1 MKKMKQ
7 YLAIVLSLFMIISI
21 GPKEL
26 LAADTSSTAIISVE
40 SKNVKPGETV
50 NIDVSIKNNPGILGA
65 TLKLSYDEGLTLTD
79 AKNGEAFSYLTM
91 TKPGKMTSTCRF
103 GWDGQECKKEDVK
116 DGVILTLT
124 FKVSKDVKAGKKLNI
139 SVSTDGENIY
149 DNELKKIQVKTTNG
163 GITATD
169 YTPGDVNGDNQ
180 INVTDVIMTRR
191 FVVGGYDLK
200 INEKAADVNDDG
212 QVDAADVI
220 LIRRFITGGYDVTLK
235 PSTDKTCTHDKT
247 NIKYKSATCTEDG
260 NIEYWYCGACNKYFA
275 DADGKQEIELK
286 DAVIP
291 ATGHTEVIDPA
302 VKPTKDKAGLTEGK
316 HCSVCNKVLVAQKE
330 WKLNGYE
337 MKYDLSN
344 GDSYLKEQKIE
355 NDNPDTIGENESLY
369 LNDLSVDG
377 YRFLGWY
384 DGAGENALQV
394 KKIEHADH
402 SIKLYAHWEKIK
414 YKIQFQSKLITADDT
429 SYTTNEG
436 KTLPELKLDGY
447 TFAGWSD
454 KDGKITKRIQ
464 PGTTGDLTL
473 YANWVSDRNQA
484 WAKKKLDDPIIY
496 EDKDKN
502 VILFAYEIGDIKNV
516 PVYEIENFG
525 KINQSG
531 VPQTVTKKYSVT
543 TSESMMDAYTKAVEK
558 ATTDSSSWTLSK
570 DWSDSVSVN
579 EEYCKE
585 NSITTS
591 QAETIGKSSTGSWYV
606 SNSNGGSKTTSDI
619 DSTDTY
625 DLTTKT
631 NNTKTYDT
639 TDTSDNVTKSGSV
652 EVEASYKKTA
662 DASLKVDG
670 VGVGV
675 GSEFGIK
682 GNVKGSYTHDH
693 GTTDK
698 EGTETDQGGSGQ
710 TGTLKNHTS
719 NTSNTSS
726 WNSESGY
733 SHSATTSSSKTV
745 SSELAKKIS
754 EKTGYGKTYINSGG
768 ESSTQGLTHS
778 TSNSDQYSSSVTYS
792 TAKSEETEVTY
803 TTTNTMTGY
812 HRWVMAGTAHVFG
825 VVGYDIATKSYFVYT
840 YSIMDDNLYKFEDY
854 SYNTA
859 SYDDNQNSV
868 IQFNIPYQVEK
879 YVNSKTFA
887 TDGLEVDLNG
897 KITAYNGDDSY
908 VVIPDYI
915 AVNNMD
921 GKNTVVRVKEID
933 ENAFRGNTNITGV
946 ECSNYITKIPDN
958 AFSGCKNLREIN
970 GTNITQI
977 GNNAFSGCKN
987 LNDWIIGSELI
998 SLGKNAFDSAVNL
1011 KIDAANTGV
1020 VKNAIDSGAKNITI
1034 GLSDLTDTLD
1044 KTTLKIPKGTKSFIL
1059 NGYGKK
1065 FKELSIQSDAE
1076 TTKLNRI
1083 NIESIGAIPLQ
1094 FTSPQ
1099 ILLNQCTI
1107 KNTGVCAIMTAD
1119 NTKLDLYGEVNLISE
1134 GKNAILCRNM
1144 ELLQSTAGLKTT
1156 LNITKNLVTCG
1167 EITGTKFINFTDGK
1181 IVKVD
1186 EETFEKMLH
1195 TYTLT
1200 FDTKGGKCSTT
1211 SKEVQNASPV
1221 GELPNATRDGYD
1233 FEGWYTKDGTKVTA
1247 DTVFSDGED
1256 ITIYAHW
1263 KEKKYS
1269 VSWKDKTGG
1278 KITVQRTDSP
1288 NKGAALET
1296 LKNGDTVYY
1305 GDVLSITYQ
1314 VNDGYTIDEKG
1325 VSSITVDRDITE
1337 KDIYMN
1343 IWSDWSDW
1351 SETKTESSDNKKVE
1365 TKTQYRYSD
1374 KKTTTSNSS
1383 SLSGWTQTGSKVTY
1397 GNWGSWSG
1405 WTTSAIGSSDT
1416 RNVETAHVYGYYY
1429 FRCPKCGAH
1438 MHVYTQCYTWA
1449 NGCGANSMSSGNWV
1463 QMYTT
1468 TSYSNAGLYNFH
1480 STGKY
1485 ATDKLGGGRWFKWGQ
1500 EGTGYRY
1507 RDRSKTTTYSYYKW
1521 DNWSDWSDT
1530 SYTASDNK
1538 KVESRTVYRVK
1549 TKY

>member
-1 MKKMKQ
+1 MKKMKK
-7 YLAIVLSLFMIISI
+7 YLAIVLSFFMIISI

-26 LAADTSSTAIISVE
+26 LAADTQAGSTPTISVE

-50 NIDVSIKNNPGILGA
+50 DINVSIKDNPGILGA
-65 TLKLSYDEGLTLTD
+65 TLKLSYDDGLTLVD

-124 FKVSKDVKAGKKLNI
+124 FKVAEGIAAGKKLNI
-139 SVSTDGENIY
+139 SISADGENIY
-149 DNELKKIQVKTTNG
+149 NNDLQKINVKTADG
-163 GITATD
+163 GIIATD
-169 YTPGDVNGDNQ
+169 YTPGDVNGDGQ
-180 INVTDVIMTRR
+180 INATDVVMTRR
-191 FVVGGYDLK
+191 HVVGGYNLK

-220 LIRRFITGGYDVTLK
+220 LIRRFIAGGYDIVLK
-235 PSTDKTCTHDKT
+235 PSTDKLCSHEKT
-247 NIKYKSATCTEDG
+247 NVKYKSATCTEEG
-260 NIEYWYCGACNKYFA
+260 NIEYWYCKTCNKYFS
-275 DADGKQEIELK
+275 DAQGKQEITLK
-286 DAVIP
+286 DTVIP

-302 VKPTKDKAGLTEGK
+302 VEPTKDKSGLTEGK
-316 HCSVCNKVLVAQKE
+316 HCSVCNKVLVPQKE
-330 WKLNGYE
+330 WKLNGHE
-337 MKYDLSN
+337 ITYDLSN

-355 NDNPDTIGENESLY
+355 NDNPETIGENEKVY
-369 LNDLSVDG
+369 LKDLSVDG

-384 DGAGENALQV
+384 DGAGNNAEQV
-394 KKIEHADH
+394 KKIENPDH
-402 SIKLYAHWEKIK
+402 SIKLYAHWEKIE

-429 SYTTNEG
+429 TYTTSEG
-436 KTLPELKLDGY
+436 KTLPTLKLDGY

-454 KDGKITKRIQ
+454 KDGKLTKRIPQ
-464 PGTTGDLTL
+464 GTTGNLTL
-473 YANWVSDRNQA
+473 YANWISDRNQA

-496 EDKDKN
+496 EDTDKN
-502 VILFAYEIGDIKNV
+502 MILFAYEIGDIKNV

-558 ATTDSSSWTLSK
+558 ATTDSASWTLSK

-591 QAETIGKSSTGSWYV
+591 QAETIGKSQTGNWYV
-606 SNSNGGSKTTSDI
+606 SNSHGGSITNSNI

-631 NNTKTYDT
+631 NNTKTYDV
-639 TDTSDNVTKSGSV
+639 TDTSDKRTASGSI
-652 EVEASYKKTA
+652 EVEASYKKEN
-662 DASLKVDG
+662 KVTG
-670 VGVGV
+670 SEVGVN
-675 GSEFGIK
+675 
-682 GNVKGSYTHDH
+682 GNVKGTYTKEK
-693 GTTDK
+693 GTNDK
-698 EGTETDQGGSGQ
+698 EGTETDDGDSSQGG
-710 TGTLKNHTS
+710 TLTNHTS
-719 NTSNTSS
+719 NSANTST

-733 SHSATTSSSKTV
+733 SQSSTTSASKTI

-754 EKTGYGKTYINSGG
+754 EKTGYGKTYINSSG
-768 ESSTQGLTHS
+768 ESSSQGLTHS
-778 TSNSDQYSSSVTYS
+778 ASSSDQYSSSVTYS

-812 HRWVMAGTAHVFG
+812 HRWVMAATAHVFG
-825 VVGYDIATKSYFVYT
+825 VVGYDIATKNYFVYT

-868 IQFNIPYQVEK
+868 IEFNIPYQVEE
-879 YVNSKTFA
+879 YVNSKTFM

-897 KITAYNGDDSY
+897 KITAYNGKDSY
-908 VVIPDYI
+908 VVIPDYV

-933 ENAFRGNTNITGV
+933 ENAFKGNTNITAV
-946 ECSNYITKIPDN
+946 ECSSYITKIPSN
-958 AFSGCKNLREIN
+958 AFSGCKNLRDIS
-970 GTNITQI
+970 GPSITQI
-977 GNNAFSGCKN
+977 GDNAFAGCKN
-987 LNDWIIGSELI
+987 LNDWTLGSEVT

-1011 KIDAANTGV
+1011 KIDAANTQV

-1034 GLSDLTDTLD
+1034 GLADLTDSLD
-1044 KTTLKIPKGTKSFIL
+1044 QTTLKIPKGTKSFTL

-1065 FKELSIQSDAE
+1065 FNDLAIESDAE
-1076 TTKLNRI
+1076 TTKLNRV
-1083 NIESIGAIPLQ
+1083 NIDSTGAIPLK
-1094 FTSPQ
+1094 FTSAQ
-1099 ILLNQCTI
+1099 ILLNQCTV
-1107 KNTGVCAIMTAD
+1107 KNTGVCAIMNAD
-1119 NTKLDLYGEVNLISE
+1119 NTKLDLYGEVNLISQ
-1134 GKNAILCRNM
+1134 GKNAVLCRNA
-1144 ELLQSTAGLKTT
+1144 ELLQSTAGLKTS
-1156 LNITKNLVTCG
+1156 LNITKDLVTCG
-1167 EITGTKFINFTDGK
+1167 DITGTKFINFTDGK

-1186 EETFEKMLH
+1186 VDTFEKMLH
-1195 TYTLT
+1195 TYALT
-1200 FDTKGGKCSTT
+1200 FNVQGGKCSTA
-1211 SKEVQNASPV
+1211 SKEVQNSSPV
-1221 GELPNATRDGYD
+1221 GELPTATKEGYD
-1233 FEGWYTKDGTKVTA
+1233 FEGWYTKDGTKVTEN
-1247 DTVFSDGED
+1247 TVFSDGED
-1256 ITIYAHW
+1256 VTVYAHW
-1263 KEKKYS
+1263 KMKEYS

-1278 KITVQRTDSP
+1278 TITVERKSSP
-1288 NKGAALET
+1288 NKGAATET
-1296 LKNGDTVYY
+1296 LTNGATVYY
-1305 GDVLSITYQ
+1305 GDVLNVTYK
-1314 VNDGYTIDEKG
+1314 VKDGYTIDSKG
-1325 VSSITVDRDITE
+1325 ASEITVTKDVTE
-1337 KDIYMN
+1337 KDIYMT

-1351 SETKTESSDNKKVE
+1351 SETKAESSDNTKVE

-1374 KKTTTSNSS
+1374 KKTTTSTSS

-1397 GNWGSWSG
+1397 GNWGGWSE
-1405 WTTSAIGSSDT
+1405 WITSPIGSSDT
-1416 RNVETAHVYGYYY
+1416 RNVESAHVYGYYY
-1429 FRCPKCGAH
+1429 FRCPNCGAH

-1449 NGCGANSMSSGNWV
+1449 NGCGAYSMTSGNWV

-1468 TSYSNAGLYNFH
+1468 TSYANAGLYNFH
-1480 STGKY
+1480 GTGKY
-1485 ATDKLGGGRWFKWGQ
+1485 ATDSLGGGRWFRWDQ
-1500 EGTGYRY
+1500 EATGYRY

-1521 DNWSDWSDT
+1521 DDWSNWSDS